1 MIPVIA
7 LVGRPN
13 VGKSTLFNRLT
24 RSRDALVAEFS
35 GLTRDRQFGKGAIGE
50 FAYFVVDTGGLSGDT
65 EGIDKPMA
73 AQALTAVGEADL
85 VLFIV
90 DAKGGRTSADEEIA
104 RVLRSG
110 EYNVMLV
117 ANKIDGQDPDYVLGE
132 FASLGLGKPVLISA
146 EQGSGVKHMMDGV
159 VYTSLKSV
167 IDDKTDR
174 PPLQMDQGIKI
185 AVVGRPNVG
194 KSTLVNR
201 LLGEERVVVFD
212 EAGTTRDSIYIPY
225 DRHGEK
231 YTLIDT
237 AGIRKRGKVTEK
249 VEKFSII
256 KTLAAIDDAHVVIL
270 LVDAREGI
278 VEQDL
283 HLLGHVLDAGRA
295 LVIAVNKWDGTDL
308 EQKEKVKR
316 ELDRRLVFVDFAA
329 THFISALHG
338 SGVGKLYE
346 SLHKAYESATGKL
359 QTKTLND
366 ILAKALQEHQPPT
379 VNGRRIKLRYAH
391 VGGNNPPIIVIH
403 GNQTDAVPDAYKRY
417 LQHKF
422 VAALKLEGTPVRI
435 EFKTS
440 DNPYKDRKNILS
452 ASQVKSKRRLVEH
465 VRKSKKTDKR
475 KGKQSNW

>member
-1 MIPVIA
+1 MV
-7 LVGRPN
+7 
-13 VGKSTLFNRLT
+13 
-24 RSRDALVAEFS
+24 
-35 GLTRDRQFGKGAIGE
+35 
-50 FAYFVVDTGGLSGDT
+50 
-65 EGIDKPMA
+65 
-73 AQALTAVGEADL
+73 
-85 VLFIV
+85 
-90 DAKGGRTSADEEIA
+90 
-104 RVLRSG
+104 
-110 EYNVMLV
+110 
-117 ANKIDGQDPDYVLGE
+117 
-132 FASLGLGKPVLISA
+132 
-146 EQGSGVKHMMDGV
+146 
-159 VYTSLKSV
+159 
-167 IDDKTDR
+167 
-174 PPLQMDQGIKI
+174 
-185 AVVGRPNVG
+185 
-194 KSTLVNR
+194 
-201 LLGEERVVVFD
+201 
-212 EAGTTRDSIYIPY
+212 
-225 DRHGEK
+225 K

>member
-1 MIPVIA
+1 
-7 LVGRPN
+7 
-13 VGKSTLFNRLT
+13 
-24 RSRDALVAEFS
+24 
-35 GLTRDRQFGKGAIGE
+35 
-50 FAYFVVDTGGLSGDT
+50 
-65 EGIDKPMA
+65 
-73 AQALTAVGEADL
+73 
-85 VLFIV
+85 
-90 DAKGGRTSADEEIA
+90 
-104 RVLRSG
+104 
-110 EYNVMLV
+110 
-117 ANKIDGQDPDYVLGE
+117 
-132 FASLGLGKPVLISA
+132 VLISA

-440 DNPYKDRKNILS
+440 ENPYKDRKNILS